1 MKLDALFFAAHPD
14 DAELN
19 CGGTILNLT
28 GAGKNVGIADLTKG
42 ELSTRGTPALRKK
55 ETAAASKLMKIK
67 VRENLSISDGNI
79 QINEAN
85 KKRIIAVIR
94 KYRPEIIFAPFPN
107 DRHPDHIYTGN
118 LIKES
123 VFYSGLRKVVTES
136 LKEFRPR
143 RIFFYKSAY
152 DIPVSFIMDISGIF
166 KKKLEVIKCYSTQF
180 YNPQSNEP
188 ETFISSKLFVNEIET
203 RARYFGFKI
212 GAEFGEP
219 FYSIEPLKVTP
230 ENIFEI

>member
-1 MKLDALFFAAHPD
+1 
-14 DAELN
+14 
-19 CGGTILNLT
+19 
-28 GAGKNVGIADLTKG
+28 
-42 ELSTRGTPALRKK
+42 LRKK
-55 ETAAASKLMKIK
+55 ETAAASKLMNIK

-79 QINEAN
+79 QINNAN
-85 KKRIIAVIR
+85 KKKIITVIR
-94 KYRPEIIFAPFPN
+94 KYRPEIVFAPYPN

-123 VFYSGLRKVVTES
+123 VFYSGLRKIVTGS

-152 DIPVSFIMDISGIF
+152 DIPVSFIMDISDNF
-166 KKKLEVIKCYSTQF
+166 RKKLDVLKCYSTQF
-180 YNPQSNEP
+180 YNPKSNEP
-188 ETFISSKLFVNEIET
+188 ETFISSKLFDNEIET

-219 FYSIEPLKVTP
+219 FYSIEPIAVTS